1 MTCAQ
6 TWASLDLQLGLQL
19 VLRLWRAG
27 LTWKR
32 RWGEARTSCAS
43 NSAKA
48 FLQVHNVED
57 HDGGNSDV
65 RTSAFQPWSSSL
77 DLFLSIR
84 PPSPP
89 VKSDEE
95 DDEDGIGEGEVNG
108 GECDDDS
115 HGENEHSTD
124 HLLPNI

>member
-1 MTCAQ
+1 M
-6 TWASLDLQLGLQL
+6 
-19 VLRLWRAG
+19 LRQEAR
-27 LTWKR
+27 LTWKS

-65 RTSAFQPWSSSL
+65 RTSASQPWSSSL

-89 VKSDEE
+89 VKHEGGEDGEGDEVNG
-95 DDEDGIGEGEVNG
+95 DDEDGEVNAAK
-108 GECDDDS
+108 DS
-115 HGENEHSTD
+115 HGEDEQ
-124 HLLPNI
+124 